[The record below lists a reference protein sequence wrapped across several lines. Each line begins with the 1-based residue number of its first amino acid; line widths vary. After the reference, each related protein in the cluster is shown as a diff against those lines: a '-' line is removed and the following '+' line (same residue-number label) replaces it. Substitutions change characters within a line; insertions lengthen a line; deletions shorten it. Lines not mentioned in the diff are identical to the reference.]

1 MFIWTSNIPLIR
13 LVIILNM
20 NQRPLGDVSNS
31 FQTRLL
37 FPYQRKEGGGGGWR
51 GGRLTIRIAWRYRRV
66 LAQSIPFSA
75 FDEKEGE

>member
-37 FPYQRKEGGGGGWR
+37 FPYQRKEGGGGGER
-51 GGRLTIRIAWRYRRV
+51 GEVDHSDRVALPSSSGTIHSVFRL
-66 LAQSIPFSA
+66 
-75 FDEKEGE
+75 